1 MQRVKWFSVVLA
13 ALVFLT
19 ACGEDTTTSTQGGS
33 VRTGAVDSAGVT
45 TAEDTGSQAAE
56 TPERS
61 NPVTAQDSQVPMTS
75 YEGGGG
81 YIAPAFATAEY
92 HPALAQGTDQVHLD
106 LSALSQGYVAVSAN
120 SDKRLKFQVVCGELT
135 YNYDLDA
142 DGTPW
147 IYPLQ
152 CGSGEYRFRVME
164 NVAESR
170 YAELYAE
177 TCQVNLTDE
186 FTPFVRPSS
195 YVNYS
200 QDSSCVK
207 KAQELAAQAAD
218 AVGVVANVYS
228 YVCQS
233 VIYDQQKAASV
244 QSGYL
249 PVPDHTLQSGKG
261 ICFDYAALAAAML
274 RSQGIPTK
282 MVFGYVSPNDLYH
295 AWNMFYTRE
304 TGWVTV
310 NFQVSGGS
318 WNRLDLT
325 FSASGADSTFI
336 GDGSNYTDLYFY

>member
-1 MQRVKWFSVVLA
+1 MKWFSLVLA
-13 ALVFLT
+13 ALLFLT
-19 ACGEDTTTSTQGGS
+19 ACGEDTQAPAQTGPTQTGVSDSVGTSASGD
-33 VRTGAVDSAGVT
+33 TGAPAD
-45 TAEDTGSQAAE
+45 E
-56 TPERS
+56 TLERS
-61 NPVTAQDSQVPMTS
+61 NPVTAQDSQVPMAS
-75 YEGGGG
+75 YPTGGG
-81 YIAPAFATAEY
+81 YIAPAFATAEF
-92 HPALAQGTDQVHLD
+92 HAALAQGNDQVRLD
-106 LSALSQGYVAVSAN
+106 LSAVSQGYVAVSAT
-120 SDKRLKFQVVCGELT
+120 SEKRLKFQVVCGEFT
-135 YNYDLDA
+135 YNYDLDS

-177 TCQVNLTDE
+177 ACQVALTDE
-186 FTPFVRPSS
+186 FTPFLRPSS
-195 YVNYS
+195 YVPYAP
-200 QDSSCVK
+200 DSVCVETAK
-207 KAQELAAQAAD
+207 ELAAQAAD
-218 AVGVVANVYS
+218 AVGVVANVYA

-233 VIYDQQKAASV
+233 VSYDQQKAASV

-249 PVPDHTLQSGKG
+249 ANPDETMQSGKG

-295 AWNMFYTRE
+295 AWNMFYTQQ

-310 NFQVSGGS
+310 NFQVSGNG